1 MSLPPASTI
10 PVPDGNKT
18 GPPLPPP
25 PPPPCGPP
33 PPPPPPGAV
42 DPIGGIKKRRVRSFF
57 WKPIPEDQVKGRTNL
72 WTQLPVQQQQYY
84 IDVQTIEEL
93 FSQTDCQSSGVTR
106 GGKARGSL
114 RETKDEIS
122 ILDWKRG
129 MNVGIYL
136 KQFKK
141 SNQDIIEDIR
151 YGNSQS
157 YGAELL
163 KELLKLLPETEEV
176 KKLKAFRGDPSKLS
190 LADSF
195 MFLLTQVPSFEV
207 RIKAMVL
214 REVFPPACENMSR
227 DIDVLRTA
235 TKELLDCEEL
245 HAILHLVLQA
255 GNILNAGGY
264 AGNAV
269 GFKLSS
275 LLSLAD
281 TKANKPGMN
290 LLHFVALEAQKKD
303 DKLLEFPGKL
313 QHVQYAAR
321 ISVENVDAEFQSL
334 SSRTRSV
341 EESIQEETEL
351 LLQLDHF
358 LQNSTAALAELQRER
373 QELRNEGN
381 ILIDFFCEDRESFR
395 LDECFKVFQDFCLKF
410 QKAVKDNLERE
421 LKEASHRRIQEL
433 EEKRHSWASGEEVGG
448 VFGMRSSSSETD
460 IEVALSQEEG
470 LIELL
475 KSRPCSP
482 HSPQIALGRSGSV
495 RRSRGSASAAADR
508 QLTSL
513 LTLGITSDLQVVG
526 GSPNPGRRLWR
537 GAEQRDS
544 SPMRSP
550 ETGLRVPNVFPLIR
564 LQTQGPAGHTQ
575 LQHQHPQVDW
585 PGPPSSIP
593 ISLGLRHQP
602 QPGINSNHSPQTA
615 TIDHKPST
623 DLNPTPDPDNNHN
636 QPSGLTV
643 NLERHTLVPKLRAFD
658 LVLTPHGH
666 DQGDVVTDTDLEEEI
681 PRDSILPE
689 TQETQETQEEE
700 IPRDS
705 ILPDTQETQEE
716 EIPRDSILPDTQET
730 QEEEIPRDSILPD
743 TQETQEEER
752 GEQEEEIPRDSI
764 LPDTQET
771 QEEDRGEQEEEIPR
785 DSILPDTQETQEEE
799 RGEQEEEIPRDSI
812 LPDTQENSQGSSEGW
827 EQREEELDE
836 KGRMVAAGIVNE
848 EPAVGD
854 AEEERGEQEK
864 ERGEEEEEKKR
875 EEQEEERG
883 EEEQEE
889 RGEQEQEKRGEQQE
903 EGKGVSRTET
913 LTTGSRT
920 DPSPSTA
927 ISDLSSHAQSGENH
941 THTDEAESPTHQV
954 STSSMGESPANSM
967 PSESQSTNEYSV
979 PVSTTDQSVPVSSD
993 ESSVPAVSTSTNVS
1007 VTAGASDRSAQGT
1020 NPTTSQVS
1028 KPSRPPSATTTT
1040 SGRKTVIR
1048 TLNSSENQGM
1058 RRVVP
1063 IFKASRC
1070 GSIPGKLVEKPPG
1083 HQSSG
1088 PRTTTTTSSS
1098 NPANRSLRRAER
1110 SSATPRRSSLQV
1122 DDPKAKSVTTT
1133 GVHGSAR
1140 DQPQPSDLQRKP
1152 SFRKPL
1158 RPVAPRPPPEEK
1170 MCRSTLRAL
1179 AAAGGAVPTA
1189 GGGGGNSLSAPP
1201 TPSHRGGVS
1210 NPTPLPGFARNTAA
1224 SSFRRTTPPGS
1235 TLAPSKTP
1243 PFLPCPLSRTL
1254 TPQPGG
1260 VVETPQGGPRGPPRH
1275 RQPHQEITK
1284 YQGSPARPDPQPPA
1298 PTDPP

>member
-18 GPPLPPP
+18 GPPPP

-33 PPPPPPGAV
+33 PPPPPPGV
-42 DPIGGIKKRRVRSFF
+42 GDPVGGIKKRRVRSFF
-57 WKPIPEDQVKGRTNL
+57 WKPIPEDQVKGRANL

-93 FSQTDCQSSGVTR
+93 FSQTDCQSSGVTSVTR

-122 ILDWKRG
+122 ILDLKRG

-214 REVFPPACENMSR
+214 REEFPPACENMSR
-227 DIDVLRTA
+227 DIDSLRTA
-235 TKELLDCEEL
+235 TKELLSCEEL

-321 ISVENVDAEFQSL
+321 ISVENVDAEFESL

-341 EESIQEETEL
+341 EESIQGETEL

-358 LQNSTAALAELQRER
+358 LQNSTAALVELRRQR

-410 QKAVKDNLERE
+410 QKAVRDNLERE
-421 LKEASHRRIQEL
+421 LKEVSHRRIQEL
-433 EEKRHSWASGEEVGG
+433 EEKRHSWAGGEEVGG
-448 VFGMRSSSSETD
+448 VFGMRSSSETD

-482 HSPQIALGRSGSV
+482 HSPQNALRRSGSV

-550 ETGLRVPNVFPLIR
+550 ETGLRSPNISPLTR
-564 LQTQGPAGHTQ
+564 LQPQRPAGHTQ
-575 LQHQHPQVDW
+575 PQNQHPQVDW
-585 PGPPSSIP
+585 PGPHSPSSRP
-593 ISLGLRHQP
+593 TSLGPRHSHHKP

-615 TIDHKPST
+615 TVDHKPQST
-623 DLNPTPDPDNNHN
+623 DLNQTPDPDHN
-636 QPSGLTV
+636 QSSGLTV
-643 NLERHTLVPKLRAFD
+643 DLERHTLVPKLRAFD

-666 DQGDVVTDTDLEEEI
+666 DQGDVVTDTDLEKEI
-681 PRDSILPE
+681 PRDSIL
-689 TQETQETQEEE
+689 T
-700 IPRDS
+700 
-705 ILPDTQETQEE
+705 DTQKNPQGRSEG
-716 EIPRDSILPDTQET
+716 R
-730 QEEEIPRDSILPD
+730 
-743 TQETQEEER
+743 EER
-752 GEQEEEIPRDSI
+752 ERSDSS
-764 LPDTQET
+764 
-771 QEEDRGEQEEEIPR
+771 R
-785 DSILPDTQETQEEE
+785 
-799 RGEQEEEIPRDSI
+799 
-812 LPDTQENSQGSSEGW
+812 
-827 EQREEELDE
+827 QREEEVDE
-836 KGRMVAAGIVNE
+836 NGRIVAAGIVNE
-848 EPAVGD
+848 EPSVG
-854 AEEERGEQEK
+854 EV
-864 ERGEEEEEKKR
+864 EEKR
-875 EEQEEERG
+875 VEQEEE
-883 EEEQEE
+883 
-889 RGEQEQEKRGEQQE
+889 
-903 EGKGVSRTET
+903 KGVSRTET
-913 LTTGSRT
+913 LTADCRT
-920 DPSPSTA
+920 DRSPSTA
-927 ISDLSSHAQSGENH
+927 ILDLSSHAQSGDNP
-941 THTDEAESPTHQV
+941 THTDEAESPAHQV
-954 STSSMGESPANSM
+954 SASSMGESPANSM
-967 PSESQSTNEYSV
+967 PSESQPTNEYSV

-993 ESSVPAVSTSTNVS
+993 ESSVPAVSTSANELPAS

-1020 NPTTSQVS
+1020 NPKTSQVA
-1028 KPSRPPSATTTT
+1028 KPSRPPSTT

-1063 IFKASRC
+1063 IFKASRS
-1070 GSIPGKLVEKPPG
+1070 GSIPGKQVEKSPG

-1088 PRTTTTTSSS
+1088 PRTTTTTSS
-1098 NPANRSLRRAER
+1098 NPADRSLRRAER
-1110 SSATPRRSSLQV
+1110 SSATPRRNSLQV
-1122 DDPKAKSVTTT
+1122 DDPKAESVTTT
-1133 GVHGSAR
+1133 GVHGNAR
-1140 DQPQPSDLQRKP
+1140 DQPQPSNLQRKP

-1201 TPSHRGGVS
+1201 TPSHRGGV
-1210 NPTPLPGFARNTAA
+1210 PAPLPGFARNTAA
-1224 SSFRRTTPPGS
+1224 SSFRRTTLAPPGS
-1235 TLAPSKTP
+1235 TLTPSKNSP
-1243 PFLPCPLSRTL
+1243 RSSPVPSPGPSPLSRAGSL
-1254 TPQPGG
+1254 RHHRVTPA
-1260 VVETPQGGPRGPPRH
+1260 GPPGTDNPIR
-1275 RQPHQEITK
+1275 RTQSIKGPL
-1284 YQGSPARPDPQPPA
+1284 RA
-1298 PTDPP
+1298 PTPNPLPPQTLPDSLAHPKGHAGKNSSSFSDKSTHYRDSSKALKPTWR

>member
-1 MSLPPASTI
+1 MMSLPPASTI
-10 PVPDGNKT
+10 PVTDGNKT
-18 GPPLPPP
+18 GPPPP

-33 PPPPPPGAV
+33 PPPPPPGAG
-42 DPIGGIKKRRVRSFF
+42 DPVGGIRKRRVRSFF
-57 WKPIPEDQVKGRTNL
+57 WKPIPEDQVKGRANL
-72 WTQLPVQQQQYY
+72 WTQLPVQQQEYY

-93 FSQTDCQSSGVTR
+93 FGQTDCQSPGVTSVTR

-190 LADSF
+190 LVDSF

-214 REVFPPACENMSR
+214 REEFPPACEIMSR

-303 DKLLEFPGKL
+303 DKLLEFSGKL
-313 QHVQYAAR
+313 QHVHIAAR
-321 ISVENVDAEFQSL
+321 ISVENLDAEFQSL

-341 EESIQEETEL
+341 EESIQGETEL
-351 LLQLDHF
+351 LQQLDHF
-358 LQNSTAALAELQRER
+358 LQSSTAALVELRRRR
-373 QELRNEGN
+373 QELTKEGN
-381 ILIDFFCEDRESFR
+381 ILIDFFCEDKESFR

-421 LKEASHRRIQEL
+421 LKEVARRRLREL
-433 EEKRHSWASGEEVGG
+433 EEKRHSWAGGEEEGG
-448 VFGMRSSSSETD
+448 VLGIRSSSETD

-475 KSRPCSP
+475 NSRPCSP
-482 HSPQIALGRSGSV
+482 HSPQNALGRSGSV

-508 QLTSL
+508 QLTNL

-550 ETGLRVPNVFPLIR
+550 ETGLRSPNISPLTR
-564 LQTQGPAGHTQ
+564 TQ
-575 LQHQHPQVDW
+575 LQTHGPTQPQNQHPQVDW
-585 PGPPSSIP
+585 PGLHSPSSIATSIGP
-593 ISLGLRHQP
+593 RHSHHKSDV
-602 QPGINSNHSPQTA
+602 NSNHSPQTA
-615 TIDHKPST
+615 TVDHKPST
-623 DLNPTPDPDNNHN
+623 DHNQTTDPDNNNHIQITDPDPDNNHN

-643 NLERHTLVPKLRAFD
+643 NVERHTLVPKLRALD
-658 LVLTPHGH
+658 RVLTPHGH
-666 DQGDVVTDTDLEEEI
+666 DHHRHADQGDVVTVIDLEEEEI
-681 PRDSILPE
+681 PGDSIL
-689 TQETQETQEEE
+689 T
-700 IPRDS
+700 
-705 ILPDTQETQEE
+705 DTQK
-716 EIPRDSILPDTQET
+716 
-730 QEEEIPRDSILPD
+730 
-743 TQETQEEER
+743 
-752 GEQEEEIPRDSI
+752 
-764 LPDTQET
+764 
-771 QEEDRGEQEEEIPR
+771 
-785 DSILPDTQETQEEE
+785 
-799 RGEQEEEIPRDSI
+799 
-812 LPDTQENSQGSSEGW
+812 NSQGSSEGW
-827 EQREEELDE
+827 EQRERRSDSSRRREGAVDGN
-836 KGRMVAAGIVNE
+836 GRMVAAGIVNE
-848 EPAVGD
+848 EPPPVG
-854 AEEERGEQEK
+854 EV
-864 ERGEEEEEKKR
+864 EEEEEER
-875 EEQEEERG
+875 RVEE
-883 EEEQEE
+883 
-889 RGEQEQEKRGEQQE
+889 
-903 EGKGVSRTET
+903 KGGPAAVSASTNQ
-913 LTTGSRT
+913 
-920 DPSPSTA
+920 PAAVSPSTNE
-927 ISDLSSHAQSGENH
+927 L
-941 THTDEAESPTHQV
+941 
-954 STSSMGESPANSM
+954 PA
-967 PSESQSTNEYSV
+967 
-979 PVSTTDQSVPVSSD
+979 
-993 ESSVPAVSTSTNVS
+993 S
-1007 VTAGASDRSAQGT
+1007 VTAGASDRSAHGT
-1020 NPTTSQVS
+1020 NPKTSPVS
-1028 KPSRPPSATTTT
+1028 KTSRPPSTTTT

-1070 GSIPGKLVEKPPG
+1070 GSIPGKQMEKPPG
-1083 HQSSG
+1083 HQSSD
-1088 PRTTTTTSSS
+1088 PRTTTTSSS
-1098 NPANRSLRRAER
+1098 NLADRSPRRAER
-1110 SSATPRRSSLQV
+1110 SSATPRRNSLQAE
-1122 DDPKAKSVTTT
+1122 DPKAKSVTTT
-1133 GVHGSAR
+1133 GAR
-1140 DQPQPSDLQRKP
+1140 DQPQPSTLQRKP

-1179 AAAGGAVPTA
+1179 AATGGAVPIA

-1224 SSFRRTTPPGS
+1224 SSFRRTLSPSSLAPPVG
-1235 TLAPSKTP
+1235 TLTPSKTSP
-1243 PFLPCPLSRTL
+1243 RSSPGPSPLSRAGSL
-1254 TPQPGG
+1254 RHHRVTPA
-1260 VVETPQGGPRGPPRH
+1260 GPPG
-1275 RQPHQEITK
+1275 TD
-1284 YQGSPARPDPQPPA
+1284 SPIRRTQSIKGPLRAPILHPLPPQTFPDSLAHPKGHA
-1298 PTDPP
+1298 GKNSSSFADKSSHSRDSIKVLKPTWR

>member
-1 MSLPPASTI
+1 
-10 PVPDGNKT
+10 
-18 GPPLPPP
+18 
-25 PPPPCGPP
+25 
-33 PPPPPPGAV
+33 
-42 DPIGGIKKRRVRSFF
+42 
-57 WKPIPEDQVKGRTNL
+57 
-72 WTQLPVQQQQYY
+72 
-84 IDVQTIEEL
+84 
-93 FSQTDCQSSGVTR
+93 
-106 GGKARGSL
+106 
-114 RETKDEIS
+114 
-122 ILDWKRG
+122 

-151 YGNSQS
+151 YGNSHS

-195 MFLLTQVPSFEV
+195 MFLLTQVPSFGV

-214 REVFPPACENMSR
+214 REEFPPACENMSR
-227 DIDVLRTA
+227 DIAVLRTA
-235 TKELLDCEEL
+235 TKELLVCEEL

-255 GNILNAGGY
+255 GNILNTGGY

-334 SSRTRSV
+334 SSRICSV
-341 EESIQEETEL
+341 EESIQGETEL
-351 LLQLDHF
+351 LLQLDQF
-358 LQNSTAALAELQRER
+358 LQNSTAALVELRRQR

-381 ILIDFFCEDRESFR
+381 NLIDFFCEDRESFR

-421 LKEASHRRIQEL
+421 LKEVSRRRIQEL
-433 EEKRHSWASGEEVGG
+433 EEKRHSWAGGEEVGG
-448 VFGMRSSSSETD
+448 VFGMRSSSETD

-482 HSPQIALGRSGSV
+482 HSPKNALGRSGSV

-513 LTLGITSDLQVVG
+513 LTLGITSDVKVVG

-550 ETGLRVPNVFPLIR
+550 ETGLRSPNISPLNR

-575 LQHQHPQVDW
+575 PQNQHPQVDW
-585 PGPPSSIP
+585 PGPHSPSSIP
-593 ISLGLRHQP
+593 TSLGPRYSHHKP
-602 QPGINSNHSPQTA
+602 QPGVNSNHSPQTA
-615 TIDHKPST
+615 TTDHKPGT
-623 DLNPTPDPDNNHN
+623 DLNRTTDPDNNQK
-636 QPSGLTV
+636 QPSSLTA
-643 NLERHTLVPKLRAFD
+643 NLERHNLVPKLQAFD

-666 DQGDVVTDTDLEEEI
+666 DLGDVVTDTDLEKDI
-681 PRDSILPE
+681 PRDSNL
-689 TQETQETQEEE
+689 T
-700 IPRDS
+700 
-705 ILPDTQETQEE
+705 DTQK
-716 EIPRDSILPDTQET
+716 
-730 QEEEIPRDSILPD
+730 
-743 TQETQEEER
+743 
-752 GEQEEEIPRDSI
+752 
-764 LPDTQET
+764 
-771 QEEDRGEQEEEIPR
+771 
-785 DSILPDTQETQEEE
+785 
-799 RGEQEEEIPRDSI
+799 
-812 LPDTQENSQGSSEGW
+812 NSQGRSEGW
-827 EQREEELDE
+827 EQREEEVD
-836 KGRMVAAGIVNE
+836 GNSRMVAAGIVNE
-848 EPAVGD
+848 EPPVG
-854 AEEERGEQEK
+854 EV
-864 ERGEEEEEKKR
+864 EEKK
-875 EEQEEERG
+875 
-883 EEEQEE
+883 
-889 RGEQEQEKRGEQQE
+889 
-903 EGKGVSRTET
+903 GVSQTET
-913 LTTGSRT
+913 DR
-920 DPSPSTA
+920 SPSTA
-927 ISDLSSHAQSGENH
+927 IIDLSSHAQSGDDH

-954 STSSMGESPANSM
+954 SASSMAESPANSM
-967 PSESQSTNEYSV
+967 PSESQPTNEYSV

-993 ESSVPAVSTSTNVS
+993 ESSVPAVSTSTNELPAS

-1020 NPTTSQVS
+1020 NPKTSQVS
-1028 KPSRPPSATTTT
+1028 KPSRPASTTTTTT

-1063 IFKASRC
+1063 IFKASRR
-1070 GSIPGKLVEKPPG
+1070 GSIPGKQVEKPPG

-1088 PRTTTTTSSS
+1088 PRTTTTTTTSS
-1098 NPANRSLRRAER
+1098 PANRSLRRAER
-1110 SSATPRRSSLQV
+1110 SSATPRRNSLQV
-1122 DDPKAKSVTTT
+1122 DDPKAVTTT

-1140 DQPQPSDLQRKP
+1140 DQPQPSTLQRKP
-1152 SFRKPL
+1152 SVRKPL

-1179 AAAGGAVPTA
+1179 AAAGGAVPIA
-1189 GGGGGNSLSAPP
+1189 EGGGGNSLSAPS

-1224 SSFRRTTPPGS
+1224 SSFRRTALAPPGS
-1235 TLAPSKTP
+1235 TLTPSKNSP
-1243 PFLPCPLSRTL
+1243 RSSPVPSPGPSPLSRAGSL
-1254 TPQPGG
+1254 RHHRVTPA
-1260 VVETPQGGPRGPPRH
+1260 GPPGTDNPIR
-1275 RQPHQEITK
+1275 RTQSIKGPLRAPIPNSLPPQTLPDSLAQPKGHAGKNSSSFSDKSTHYRDFSK
-1284 YQGSPARPDPQPPA
+1284 ALK
-1298 PTDPP
+1298 PTWR

>member
-10 PVPDGNKT
+10 PIPDGNKT
-18 GPPLPPP
+18 GPPLPPPPLPPPP

-72 WTQLPVQQQQYY
+72 WTQLPVQQQYY

-93 FSQTDCQSSGVTR
+93 FSQTDCQSSGVTSVTR

-227 DIDVLRTA
+227 DINVLRTA

-433 EEKRHSWASGEEVGG
+433 EEKRQSLASGEEVGG
-448 VFGMRSSSSETD
+448 VFGMRSSSGSETD

-513 LTLGITSDLQVVG
+513 LTLAITSDLQVVG

-550 ETGLRVPNVFPLIR
+550 ETGLRIPNYSPLTR

-575 LQHQHPQVDW
+575 PQNQHPQVDW
-585 PGPPSSIP
+585 SGPPSSIP
-593 ISLGLRHQP
+593 TSLGPRHQP

-623 DLNPTPDPDNNHN
+623 DLNPTSDPDNNHN

-643 NLERHTLVPKLRAFD
+643 NLERHTLVPELRAFD

-666 DQGDVVTDTDLEEEI
+666 DQGDVVTDTDLEKEI
-681 PRDSILPE
+681 PRDSIL
-689 TQETQETQEEE
+689 T
-700 IPRDS
+700 
-705 ILPDTQETQEE
+705 
-716 EIPRDSILPDTQET
+716 
-730 QEEEIPRDSILPD
+730 
-743 TQETQEEER
+743 
-752 GEQEEEIPRDSI
+752 
-764 LPDTQET
+764 
-771 QEEDRGEQEEEIPR
+771 
-785 DSILPDTQETQEEE
+785 
-799 RGEQEEEIPRDSI
+799 
-812 LPDTQENSQGSSEGW
+812 DTQENSQGSSEGW
-827 EQREEELDE
+827 EQREEEVDE

-848 EPAVGD
+848 EPAVDD
-854 AEEERGEQEK
+854 AEEERGEQE
-864 ERGEEEEEKKR
+864 
-875 EEQEEERG
+875 
-883 EEEQEE
+883 EE
-889 RGEQEQEKRGEQQE
+889 RGEQEEEERGEQEEEERGEQE
-903 EGKGVSRTET
+903 EEERGEQEEEEGGATGGGEGRTGGGGE
-913 LTTGSRT
+913 
-920 DPSPSTA
+920 A
-927 ISDLSSHAQSGENH
+927 ISDLSSHAQSGENP
-941 THTDEAESPTHQV
+941 THADEAESPTHQV
-954 STSSMGESPANSM
+954 SASSMGESPANSKS
-967 PSESQSTNEYSV
+967 SESQPTNEY
-979 PVSTTDQSVPVSSD
+979 SVPVSSD
-993 ESSVPAVSTSTNVS
+993 ESSVPAVSTSTNGLPAS

-1028 KPSRPPSATTTT
+1028 KPSRPPSATTT

-1063 IFKASRC
+1063 IFKASRR
-1070 GSIPGKLVEKPPG
+1070 GSIPGKQVEKPPG

-1088 PRTTTTTSSS
+1088 PRTTTTSSS

-1140 DQPQPSDLQRKP
+1140 DQPQPSALQRKP

-1224 SSFRRTTPPGS
+1224 SSFRRTTLPPPGS
-1235 TLAPSKTP
+1235 TLAPSKNSP
-1243 PFLPCPLSRTL
+1243 RSSPVPSPGPSPLSRAGSL
-1254 TPQPGG
+1254 RHHRVAPA
-1260 VVETPQGGPRGPPRH
+1260 GPPGTDNPIR
-1275 RQPHQEITK
+1275 RTQSIKGPLRAPIPNPLPPQTLPDSLAQPKGHAGK
-1284 YQGSPARPDPQPPA
+1284 NSSSFPDKSTHLRDSSKA
-1298 PTDPP
+1298 LKPTWR